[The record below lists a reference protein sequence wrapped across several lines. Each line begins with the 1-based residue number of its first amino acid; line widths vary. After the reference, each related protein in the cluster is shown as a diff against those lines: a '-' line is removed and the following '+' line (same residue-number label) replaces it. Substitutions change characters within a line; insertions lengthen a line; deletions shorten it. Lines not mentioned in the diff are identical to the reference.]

1 MTGGLR
7 RFHQS
12 RQSHFLTF
20 SCYRRHAKFSSAEI
34 CGLFLECL
42 EAMRSRFAIR
52 IYGYVI
58 MPEHVHLLVSEP
70 DHGTLADAM
79 HFLKLSFAKRRKAK
93 LVAREL
99 RLSQS
104 KVPESTVPHS
114 TVPHSTVPQVR
125 GRSVAANLGRTDVQS
140 ASTPFW
146 QKRYYDRN
154 VRDEDEFTVKLRYLH
169 RNPVARGLVRN
180 PADWKWSSFRHYAL
194 REKGPV
200 EIESQWTATGRETN
214 LGPSRIF
221 LSPG

>member
-1 MTGGLR
+1 
-7 RFHQS
+7 
-12 RQSHFLTF
+12 
-20 SCYRRHAKFSSAEI
+20 
-34 CGLFLECL
+34 
-42 EAMRSRFAIR
+42 
-52 IYGYVI
+52 

-99 RLSQS
+99 RFSQS
-104 KVPESTVPHS
+104 KVPESTVPHSTVPHSTVPHSTVSHS

-200 EIESQWTATGRETN
+200 EIESQWTASDRETR
-214 LGPSRIF
+214 LHGRPVRTF
-221 LSPG
+221 LNPG